1 MTVVQHPSAVR
12 VPIRAP
18 APGERFLTAGELAR
32 FLGVSERQVRR
43 YAAQGMPCE
52 RWGRGTVRYLA
63 SAATV
68 WLRNHYEQRETA

>member
-12 VPIRAP
+12 VPIRVP
-18 APGERFLTAGELAR
+18 GPGERFLTAVELAR

-43 YAAQGMPCE
+43 YAALGMPCE

-63 SAATV
+63 SEATV